1 LCSLRGGLE
10 RRAFS
15 VLWEITPEFDIIDSK
30 TRFCK
35 SVIKSSAAM
44 TYEAAQK
51 AIDDCSRSDACARDL
66 RCRRVIVVGR
76 GGSLTLGR
84 TMLAFAKRRKEQ
96 RIARGCLTLAS
107 AEVKFEF
114 DSETHENITD
124 VHEYAP
130 LQLFDGA
137 CVALI
142 ASTCVGTRCSRR
154 TAWWKK

>member
-1 LCSLRGGLE
+1 LRGGLE

-130 LQLFDGA
+130 LQLVDGA

-142 ASTCVGTRCSRR
+142 ASTCVGTLCSRQ